1 VGPPVPRWLLIGAL
15 ALTVG
20 ACASQMSPLQQ
31 RAYDAFR
38 DCQRDNPT
46 ARLIQLTPEGKLGYT
61 AEPVEYQRMRQ
72 CLGERY
78 GYRFA
83 G

>member
-1 VGPPVPRWLLIGAL
+1 VPRWTLIIAL
-15 ALTVG
+15 AFTAA
-20 ACASQMSPLQQ
+20 ACASQMTPLQQ

-46 ARLIQLTPEGKLGYT
+46 ARLTQLTPDGRFGYT
-61 AEPVEYQRMRQ
+61 AAPVEYQRMRQ

-78 GYRFA
+78 GYRSA

>member
-1 VGPPVPRWLLIGAL
+1 MLVGAL
-15 ALTVG
+15 AWTVV
-20 ACASQMSPLQQ
+20 ACASQMTPLQQ
-31 RAYDAFR
+31 RAYDAFK

-46 ARLIQLTPEGKLGYT
+46 ARLTQLTPDGNLGYT
-61 AEPVEYQRMRQ
+61 AAPVEYQRMRQ

-78 GYRFA
+78 GYRSA